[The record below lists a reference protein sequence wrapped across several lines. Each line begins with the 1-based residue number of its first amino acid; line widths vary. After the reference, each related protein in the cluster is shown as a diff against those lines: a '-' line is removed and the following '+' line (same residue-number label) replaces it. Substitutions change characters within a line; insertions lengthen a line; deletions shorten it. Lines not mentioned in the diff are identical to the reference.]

1 MLEKSDSKELSPA
14 TVSILGQPLK
24 RITQRSLSNLGADN
38 LPADL
43 HPLLRRIYR
52 LRRVADGNELEHGLD
67 RLLPFT
73 QLNQAEQGAR
83 LLHSVMEQ
91 GGLILVIGDFDA
103 DGATSTALA
112 VRALRAM
119 GGRVDYLV
127 PNRFIYG
134 YGLTTGIA
142 TEALT
147 LNPALILT
155 VDNGISSLEGTAV
168 LKEAGVAVLIT
179 DHHLPGEQ
187 LPDADVI
194 INPNCADNA
203 FPSKNLAGVGVLFYL
218 LAALRSRLRQSGW
231 FRQRDLSEPNLAVYL
246 DLVALGTVAD
256 MVPLDWNN
264 RIMVHQGL
272 QRIRAGHCCPGIMAL
287 IEIGGRQ
294 HNRLVSADMGFAVA
308 PRLNAAGRLDDMSTG
323 IECLITD
330 NPEQAREIATLLNQ
344 MNHERKSIESAMQ
357 QQALAD
363 INTYFTPENLPPGI
377 SIYRPEW
384 HQGIIGI
391 LAARI
396 KERYHRPVIALA
408 EAENGEIKGSARSIQ
423 GVHIRD
429 VLEAV
434 ATANPGLLIRFGGH
448 AMAAGLTLRSVDL
461 DRFNSCFVEEIA
473 RRVDPEILSGA
484 IQTDGALEPED
495 YSLQL
500 AELLRS
506 AGPWGQGFAEPLF
519 DGRFDIVAN
528 RLVAKKHLK
537 LLLNPQVGGPQLD
550 AIAFNQRESLPEGY
564 TGSIHAAF
572 RLDVNEYRNN
582 RTLQLVVEHL
592 YPDE

>member
-1 MLEKSDSKELSPA
+1 MFENDVHSSLKTLFVDCEM
-14 TVSILGQPLK
+14 QLK
-24 RITQRSLSNLGADN
+24 RITRRPLPEQNLD
-38 LPADL
+38 LPTDL
-43 HPLLRRIYR
+43 HPLLRRIYA
-52 LRRVADGNELEHGLD
+52 LRKVTDSNELERGLD

-73 QLNQAEQGAR
+73 QMNQVEQGAS
-83 LLHSVMEQ
+83 LLHSVIKQ

-142 TEALT
+142 NEALR
-147 LNPALILT
+147 LNPSLILT
-155 VDNGISSLEGTAV
+155 VDNGISSLEGTAL
-168 LKEAGVAVLIT
+168 LKQAGVRVIIT
-179 DHHLPGEQ
+179 DHHLPGAS

-194 INPNCADNA
+194 VNPNCRDNR

-218 LAALRSRLRQSGW
+218 LAALRSRLRQCEW
-231 FRQRDLSEPNLAVYL
+231 FSQRELDEPNLAVYL

-264 RIMVHQGL
+264 RILVHQGL
-272 QRIRAGHCCPGIMAL
+272 QRIRAGRCCVGIKAL
-287 IEIGGRQ
+287 IEVGGRKQ
-294 HNRLVSADMGFAVA
+294 NRVVSADLGFVVA

-330 NPEQAREIATLLNQ
+330 NPDRAREIATRLNQ
-344 MNHERKSIESAMQ
+344 MNHERKQIEHAMQ

-363 INTYFTPENLPPGI
+363 ISSLFTSDTLPPGI
-377 SIYRPEW
+377 SIFRPEW

-408 EAENGEIKGSARSIQ
+408 KGDNGELKGSARSIQ

-429 VLEAV
+429 ALEAV
-434 ATANPGLLIRFGGH
+434 ATANPGLLIKYGGH
-448 AMAAGLTLRSVDL
+448 AMAAGLTIKSINL
-461 DRFNSCFVEEIA
+461 DRFSGCFTDEIA
-473 RRVDPEILSGA
+473 RRVDPEILTGD
-484 IQTDGALEPED
+484 IQSDGALERED
-495 YSLQL
+495 YSLEL
-500 AELLRS
+500 AELLRF
-506 AGPWGQGFAEPLF
+506 AGPWGQDFPEPLF
-519 DGRFDIVAN
+519 DGRFNVVTS
-528 RLVAKKHLK
+528 RLVAEKHLK
-537 LLLNPQVGGPQLD
+537 LQLDQLNGGPRLD
-550 AIAFNQRESLPEGY
+550 AIAFNQSESLPEDYIGP
-564 TGSIHAAF
+564 IHAAF